1 MFQMGGLGPMFGEA
15 EHFLSD
21 ALPPVPHAINR
32 YTQESARL
40 YGVLNKRL
48 SDRECLAGEYSIAE
62 IAIYP
67 WVARHA
73 RQRIDLAAYP
83 AVRRWFEKVGSRP
96 AIQRGMAVPE

>member
-1 MFQMGGLGPMFGEA
+1 MFQMGGLGPMSGEA

-21 ALPPVPHAINR
+21 ALPPVPRAINR

-83 AVRRWFEKVGSRP
+83 AVRRWFEKVGSR
-96 AIQRGMAVPE
+96 RGMAVPE